1 MHRGLPC
8 RSAGLATSRS
18 GSTAASARGSPACGS
33 WIGSVINSKTASLA
47 KSTRKERCHAL
58 LKMVQ
63 RKDTSDHDARITPKG
78 IFYGSAKRKT
88 AARSEIH
95 ARTQLAGMNKVVTF
109 Y

>member
-1 MHRGLPC
+1 MHQGLPC
-8 RSAGLATSRS
+8 QSAGLATSGS

-47 KSTRKERCHAL
+47 KSTCKERCHAL

-78 IFYGSAKRKT
+78 NILWQRKK
-88 AARSEIH
+88 ENC
-95 ARTQLAGMNKVVTF
+95 G
-109 Y
+109 

>member
-8 RSAGLATSRS
+8 RSAGLATSGS

-78 IFYGSAKRKT
+78 RLFGSAKRKT
-88 AARSEIH
+88 TAWSETR
-95 ARTQLAGMNKVVTF
+95 AGTQLADMNKIATF

>member
-8 RSAGLATSRS
+8 RSAGLATSGS

-58 LKMVQ
+58 IKMVQ
-63 RKDTSDHDARITPKG
+63 RNDTRYHDAMITPKERL
-78 IFYGSAKRKT
+78 FGSAKRKT
-88 AARSEIH
+88 AARSETR
-95 ARTQLAGMNKVVTF
+95 AGTQLADMNKIATF